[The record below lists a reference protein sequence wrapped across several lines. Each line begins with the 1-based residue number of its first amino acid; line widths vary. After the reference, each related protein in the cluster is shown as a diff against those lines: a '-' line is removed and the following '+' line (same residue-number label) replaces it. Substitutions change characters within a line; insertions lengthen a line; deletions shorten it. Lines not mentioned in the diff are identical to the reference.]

1 VEVIACLEGLKHLIA
16 IRRWPAF
23 LEFDCAW
30 AVHVIMDAAVVHA
43 PDWATILEAREL
55 LKIFSDI
62 SLSKVDRNHN
72 VVAHVLAN

>member
-1 VEVIACLEGLKHLIA
+1 VDVIL
-16 IRRWPAF
+16 
-23 LEFDCAW
+23 D
-30 AVHVIMDAAVVHA
+30 DAVVHA

-72 VVAHVLAN
+72 GVAHVLA